1 MKRRLLISLISIAML
16 APLYSQEK
24 KPATENKEVKK
35 AEPEKKE
42 EKKQEQK
49 DKSYTV
55 YQEIIIEDFETTP
68 YTDKN
73 IFFNS
78 TGYQDAKLS
87 IRDTNPA
94 PDGHSKKY
102 LGVKVKARVGIT
114 FILKPLKEILIDRY
128 CKSISVWV
136 YGKNYAGELSMLL
149 MDADQRT
156 YKLRVGALNFL
167 GWRKLEVAIPRNVIQ
182 LDQFLNQK
190 KFLKILQFQYTAANR
205 EALAR
210 WQYFYIDNI
219 SALVRDKYDDKQS
232 DEW

>member
-1 MKRRLLISLISIAML
+1 
-16 APLYSQEK
+16 
-24 KPATENKEVKK
+24 
-35 AEPEKKE
+35 
-42 EKKQEQK
+42 
-49 DKSYTV
+49 
-55 YQEIIIEDFETTP
+55 
-68 YTDKN
+68 
-73 IFFNS
+73 
-78 TGYQDAKLS
+78 
-87 IRDTNPA
+87 
-94 PDGHSKKY
+94 
-102 LGVKVKARVGIT
+102 
-114 FILKPLKEILIDRY
+114 
-128 CKSISVWV
+128 
-136 YGKNYAGELSMLL
+136 MLL